1 MKSPLF
7 KTRSIPTWAAALS
20 AVLVLTFVAL
30 VGNDLHCQYQ
40 YLVQPE
46 HGHHDSGPQTQAMDM
61 SHCLYAHQAAS
72 TAMPSLGLVALHSIE
87 VVGSSSLD
95 EPLIHVST
103 ARTSLAARA
112 PPAV

>member
-1 MKSPLF
+1 MVYSSLHRRTFP
-7 KTRSIPTWAAALS
+7 RWAAVLS
-20 AVLVLTFVAL
+20 ATLIVAFLGL
-30 VGNDLHCQYQ
+30 VGADIHCQYESLFPSQ
-40 YLVQPE
+40 HEHQQP
-46 HGHHDSGPQTQAMDM
+46 GSQQTGF

-72 TAMPSLGLVALHSIE
+72 TALVSLALVGLHSIE

>member
-1 MKSPLF
+1 MVYSSLHRQTF
-7 KTRSIPTWAAALS
+7 ARWAAVLS
-20 AVLVLTFVAL
+20 ATLIVAFLGL
-30 VGNDLHCQYQ
+30 VGADIHCQYESLFPSQ
-40 YLVQPE
+40 HEHQQP
-46 HGHHDSGPQTQAMDM
+46 GSQPMGL

-72 TAMPSLGLVALHSIE
+72 TTLVSLALVGLHSIE